1 MWNTWECSQNPGWN
15 PRESQKSGVTDCCA
29 EEESVGKVAWED
41 KVEKVEKQECSV
53 AVGWKW

>member
-1 MWNTWECSQNPGWN
+1 M
-15 PRESQKSGVTDCCA
+15 TDCCA